1 MIGIFAL
8 LILLLIMILAILG
21 NLFFSQIDY
30 EKRIKFCVSKM
41 IRMLAT
47 IHVKGDEGTLR

>member
-1 MIGIFAL
+1 M

-30 EKRIKFCVSKM
+30 EKRVKFCVSKM
-41 IRMLAT
+41 IRMLAK
-47 IHVKGDEGTLR
+47 IHVKGDEDTLR